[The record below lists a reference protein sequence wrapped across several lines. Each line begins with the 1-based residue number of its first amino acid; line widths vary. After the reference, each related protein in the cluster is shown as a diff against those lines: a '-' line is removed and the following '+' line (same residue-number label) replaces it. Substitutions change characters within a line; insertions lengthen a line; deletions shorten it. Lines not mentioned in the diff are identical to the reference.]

1 MAPGTIQWVYAF
13 VDRPRDRFAKAH
25 AFWSAVTGTRLSAF
39 RGEDEQFVTLLPDG
53 LLPPGAD
60 AFLKAQAVEGPGGA
74 HLDFAV
80 EDVPAKASEARALG
94 ATPVFAEEG
103 LEVLRSPG
111 GQLFCVVRWEG
122 EKVRPAPL
130 VAPDGTTSRL
140 DQVCLDVPPAVFEAE
155 KAFWPVFTGWSDR
168 PGSRPE
174 FHLVE
179 PDPRLPVR
187 ILLQRLDTDGPAGAH
202 PDFSC
207 SDLESDRVR
216 HEEQGAETVWRGPH
230 WIVMRDPAGGTYCLT
245 IRNPET
251 GGLPDAR

>member
-1 MAPGTIQWVYAF
+1 MSDGVIQWVYAF
-13 VDRPRDRFAKAH
+13 VDRPKDRFAKAH
-25 AFWSAVTGTRLSAF
+25 DFWAAVTGTRLSAF
-39 RGEDEQFVTLLPDG
+39 RGEDDQFVTLLPE
-53 LLPPGAD
+53 GAD

-94 ATPVFAEEG
+94 ATPVHAEEG

-130 VAPDGTTSRL
+130 GAPDGTTSRL
-140 DQVCLDVPPAVFEAE
+140 DQVSLDVPPAVFEAE
-155 KAFWPVFTGWSDR
+155 KAFWPAFTGWSDR

-179 PDPRLPVR
+179 PDPRLPIR
-187 ILLQRLDTDGPAGAH
+187 ILLQRLDEDGPATAH
-202 PDFSC
+202 QDFSC
-207 SDLESDRVR
+207 SDLDADRVR
-216 HEEQGAETVWRGPH
+216 HERLGAEAVWRGPH
-230 WIVMRDPAGGTYCLT
+230 WIVMKDPAGGTYCLT
-245 IRNPET
+245 IRNPAT
-251 GGLPDAR
+251 GDLTAP

>member
-1 MAPGTIQWVYAF
+1 MASGEIQWVYAF
-13 VDRPRDRFAKAH
+13 VDRPKDRFAKAH
-25 AFWSAVTGTRLSAF
+25 DFWAAVTGTRLSAF
-39 RGEDEQFVTLLPDG
+39 RGDDDQFVTLLPD
-53 LLPPGAD
+53 GAD

-80 EDVPAKASEARALG
+80 EDVAAKASEARALG

-111 GQLFCVVRWEG
+111 GQLFCVVKWEG
-122 EKVRPAPL
+122 ERARPEPL
-130 VAPDGTTSRL
+130 AAPDGTTSRL

-155 KAFWPVFTGWSDR
+155 KAFWPAFTGWPER

-179 PDPRLPVR
+179 PTPRLPIR
-187 ILLQRLDTDGPAGAH
+187 ILLQRLDAAGPPGAH

-207 SDLESDRVR
+207 SDPEADRVR
-216 HEEQGAETVWRGPH
+216 HEALGAETVWRGPH

-245 IRNPET
+245 IRDPQT
-251 GGLPDAR
+251 GALTAP

>member
-1 MAPGTIQWVYAF
+1 MTSGDIQWVYAF
-13 VDRPRDRFAKAH
+13 VDRPEDRFAKAH
-25 AFWSAVTGTRLSAF
+25 GFWTTVTGTRLSAF
-39 RGEDEQFVTLLPDG
+39 RGEDDQFVTLLPDG
-53 LLPPGAD
+53 GD

-80 EDVPAKASEARALG
+80 EDVPAKAREARALG

-122 EKVRPAPL
+122 ERVRPEPL

-155 KAFWPVFTGWSDR
+155 KTFWPAFTGWSAR

-179 PDPRLPVR
+179 PEPRLPVR
-187 ILLQRLDTDGPAGAH
+187 ILLQRLDADGPAGAH
-202 PDFSC
+202 LDFSC
-207 SDLESDRVR
+207 SDLDADRVR
-216 HEEQGAETVWRGPH
+216 HERQGAETVWRGPH

-251 GGLPDAR
+251 GSLSGPR

>member
-1 MAPGTIQWVYAF
+1 MPDGEIHWVYAF
-13 VDRPRDRFAKAH
+13 VDRPKDRFAQAH

-39 RGEDEQFVTLLPDG
+39 RGEDDQFVTLLPD
-53 LLPPGAD
+53 GAD
-60 AFLKAQAVEGPGGA
+60 AFLKAQAVDGPGGA

-80 EDVPAKASEARALG
+80 EDVPAEARRARALG

-122 EKVRPAPL
+122 EHVRPEPL
-130 VAPDGTTSRL
+130 TASDGTTSRL
-140 DQVCLDVPPAVFEAE
+140 DQVCLDVPPSVWEAE
-155 KAFWPVFTGWSDR
+155 KAFWPAFTGWSDR

-179 PDPRLPVR
+179 PTPRLPIR
-187 ILLQRLDTDGPAGAH
+187 ILLQRLDAGPAGAH
-202 PDFSC
+202 LDFSC
-207 SDLESDRVR
+207 SDLDADAVR
-216 HEEQGAETVWRGPH
+216 HEGLGAEVVGRGPH

-245 IRNPET
+245 IRDPRT
-251 GGLPDAR
+251 GGLPSAR

>member
-1 MAPGTIQWVYAF
+1 MSDGVIQWVYAF
-13 VDRPRDRFAKAH
+13 VDRPEDRFAKAH
-25 AFWSAVTGTRLSAF
+25 DFWAAVTGTRLSAF
-39 RGEDEQFVTLLPDG
+39 RGDDDQFVTLVPD
-53 LLPPGAD
+53 GAD
-60 AFLKAQAVEGPGGA
+60 AVLKAQAVDGSGGA

-80 EDVPAKASEARALG
+80 EDVAAKASEARALG

-122 EKVRPAPL
+122 ERTRPEPL
-130 VAPDGTTSRL
+130 AAPDGTTSRL
-140 DQVCLDVPPAVFEAE
+140 DQVCLDVPPAVWEAE
-155 KAFWPVFTGWSDR
+155 KGFWPAFTGWPDR

-179 PDPRLPVR
+179 PDPRLPIR
-187 ILLQRLDTDGPAGAH
+187 ILLQRLEAGSAGAH
-202 PDFSC
+202 LDFSC
-207 SDLESDRVR
+207 SDLDADRAR
-216 HEEQGAETVWRGPH
+216 HEALGAETVWRGPH

-251 GGLPDAR
+251 GTLSAP

>member
-13 VDRPRDRFAKAH
+13 VDRPKDWFAQAH
-25 AFWSAVTGTRLSAF
+25 AFWAAVTGTRLSAF

-53 LLPPGAD
+53 AD
-60 AFLKAQAVEGPGGA
+60 AILKAQAVGGPGGA

-80 EDVPAKASEARALG
+80 DDVVAKAGEARALG

-111 GQLFCVVRWEG
+111 GQLFCVVKWQG
-122 EKVRPAPL
+122 ERVRPVPL
-130 VAPDGTTSRL
+130 AQADGTTSRL

-155 KAFWPVFTGWSDR
+155 KAFWPAFTGWSDR

-179 PDPRLPVR
+179 PDPRLPMR
-187 ILLQRLDTDGPAGAH
+187 ILLQRLDDDGSAGAH
-202 PDFSC
+202 LDFSC
-207 SDLESDRVR
+207 SDLDADRVR
-216 HEEQGAETVWRGPH
+216 HERLGAETVWRGPH

>member
-1 MAPGTIQWVYAF
+1 MSDGVIQWVYAF
-13 VDRPRDRFAKAH
+13 VDRPKDRLAKAH
-25 AFWSAVTGTRLSAF
+25 AFWTAVTGTRLSAF
-39 RGEDEQFVTLLPDG
+39 RGEDDQFVTLLPD
-53 LLPPGAD
+53 GAD

-80 EDVPAKASEARALG
+80 EDVPAKAREARALG

-122 EKVRPAPL
+122 ERVRPEPL

-140 DQVCLDVPPAVFEAE
+140 DQVCLDVPPTVFEAE
-155 KAFWPVFTGWSDR
+155 KAFWPAFTGWSDR

-179 PDPRLPVR
+179 PTPRLPVR
-187 ILLQRLDTDGPAGAH
+187 ILLQRLDAGTAGAH
-202 PDFSC
+202 LDFSC
-207 SDLESDRVR
+207 SDLDADRIR
-216 HEEQGAETVWRGPH
+216 HERQGAEAVWRGPH
-230 WIVMRDPAGGTYCLT
+230 WIVMRDQAGGTYCLT

-251 GGLPDAR
+251 GSLSGPR

>member
-1 MAPGTIQWVYAF
+1 MIHWVYAF
-13 VDRPRDRFAKAH
+13 IDRPADRFGRSC
-25 AFWSAVTGTRLSAF
+25 AFWTTVTGTRLSAF
-39 RGEDEQFVTLLPDG
+39 RGDADQFVTLLPDG
-53 LLPPGAD
+53 GAD
-60 AFLKAQAVEGPGGA
+60 ACLKAQAVAGSGGA

-80 EDVPAKASEARALG
+80 DDVVAEARAARELG

-111 GQLFCVVRWEG
+111 GQLFCVVTWEG
-122 EKVRPAPL
+122 EKDRPGPL

-140 DQVCLDVPPAVFEAE
+140 DQVCLDVPPAEFEAE
-155 KAFWPVFTGWSDR
+155 KAFWPAFTRWPDR

-179 PDPRLPVR
+179 PAAGLPMR
-187 ILLQRLDTDGPAGAH
+187 ILLQRLETDALPGAH
-202 PDFSC
+202 LDFSC
-207 SDLESDRVR
+207 SDLDADRVR
-216 HEEQGAETVWRGPH
+216 HEALGAETVRRGPH

-251 GGLPDAR
+251 GGLSAP